1 MIFCVIGKSATGK
14 DSIYKE
20 LLKRTGGCLKTV
32 VPYTTRPQRSGETE
46 GIEYHFR
53 SWEEFEQLKEAGRII
68 EYRCYHTIYG
78 DWFYFTADDGQ
89 IVTDAGNYL
98 LIMTLEG
105 YESLRKYY
113 GKENIVPI
121 YIEVEDGLRLT
132 RALEREKQQR
142 EPKYAELCRRFLAD
156 REDFSEEKIAGL
168 GIEKRYENIVLEAC
182 ISEILADMRP
192 YFADTES
199 APAE

>member
-1 MIFCVIGKSATGK
+1 MIYCVIGKSATGK

-20 LLKRTGGCLKTV
+20 ILKRKGSSLKTV

-46 GIEYHFR
+46 GVEYHFR
-53 SWEEFEQLKEAGRII
+53 SVEEYEELKAAGRII
-68 EYRCYHTIYG
+68 ESRCYHTVYG

-89 IVTDAGNYL
+89 IKTDEGNYL

-105 YESLRKYY
+105 YESLRSYY
-113 GKENIVPI
+113 GKEHIMPI

-132 RALEREKQQR
+132 RALEREKQQK

-156 REDFSEEKIAGL
+156 REDFSEDNIERL
-168 GIEKRYENIVLEAC
+168 GIGKRYENIELDTCVE
-182 ISEILADMRP
+182 EILKDMEQE
-192 YFADTES
+192 AVDT
-199 APAE
+199 ACQ